1 LGDVL
6 LNHPSTEAYCRVCAV
21 APLPGQLD
29 LFGDD
34 PGDDVGTHTAG
45 DTALRLDG
53 HALGFPAIETSAC
66 GRVGFWREVNPA
78 LFGARAGVGPLLV
91 FPDTNILIDIRRE
104 IAEID
109 HGAGFVLRRGWSARR
124 SAVEALQ
131 DLIQLWWWRDL
142 RFVVSPTHLIDSGKP
157 LKPEYARA
165 REAAV
170 REFET
175 DYRQRG
181 GSEVFAPTDLPLVD
195 GLCPEH
201 GASSPA
207 PSAPAADAWRW
218 PPHQRDRELAQD
230 AYNAGC
236 HVFLTTER
244 KILRCH
250 TALSRRGLAVLSP
263 RQLIDALE
271 ATGELASTRGIDGPA
286 PDLAAM
292 GRLYA
297 GFGT

>member
-1 LGDVL
+1 MDAL
-6 LNHPSTEAYCRVCAV
+6 LDLPATESCCRVCAV

-29 LFGDD
+29 LFRDD
-34 PGDDVGTHTAG
+34 SAEIGAQVPGDS
-45 DTALRLDG
+45 ALRLDG
-53 HALGFPAIETSAC
+53 EALGFPGIETSAC
-66 GRVGFWREVNPA
+66 GRAGFWREANPDV
-78 LFGARAGVGPLLV
+78 FGARAGIGPLLI

-109 HGAGFVLRRGWSARR
+109 GGAGFVLRRGWSPRE
-124 SAVEALQ
+124 SPVDALQ
-131 DLIQLWWWRDL
+131 DLIQLWWWRDV

-170 REFET
+170 RALET
-175 DYRQRG
+175 DYMERG
-181 GSEVFAPTDLPLVD
+181 GSEVFAPNDLPLAD
-195 GLCPEH
+195 GLCPQHSE
-201 GASSPA
+201 SSPA
-207 PSAPAADAWRW
+207 PSAPASDEWRW
-218 PPHQRDRELAQD
+218 PPHERDRELAQD

-250 TALSRRGLAVLSP
+250 AALFRRGLAVLSP
-263 RQLIDALE
+263 RQVIEALE
-271 ATGELASTRGIDGPA
+271 ATGELGSTRGVDGPA

-292 GRLYA
+292 SRLYG